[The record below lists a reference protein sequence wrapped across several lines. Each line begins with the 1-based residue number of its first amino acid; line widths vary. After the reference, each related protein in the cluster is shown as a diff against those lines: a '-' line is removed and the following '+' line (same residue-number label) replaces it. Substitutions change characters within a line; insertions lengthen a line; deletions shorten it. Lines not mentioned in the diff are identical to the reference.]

1 MSSIAHPEVP
11 HYPVVTEEVYTAE
24 TISKDGKKYLNE
36 YELLET
42 LGEGSYGKVRKVK
55 RHYQDNNGMEVAS
68 LYAMKIYH
76 RVSL

>member
-24 TISKDGKKYLNE
+24 TNSKDGKKYRND

-42 LGEGSYGKVRKVK
+42 LGEG
-55 RHYQDNNGMEVAS
+55 
-68 LYAMKIYH
+68 
-76 RVSL
+76 